1 MEFSLDPQTWV
12 LNLLVRVS
20 GPAALRFILQ
30 PLLAVAL
37 GVRDG
42 LNDARM
48 AEAPYLS
55 RVLSDIANGR
65 TAVVGGRLGAIV
77 KPFVVAL
84 LVDAM
89 VSGFVLGAIYP
100 VSTLF
105 VACVL
110 VALPYAISR
119 DIANRIVSRHWFH
132 AFSGRRPAR
141 ST

>member
-1 MEFSLDPQTWV
+1 MAFSLDPQTWV
-12 LNLLVRVS
+12 FNLLVRVS

-30 PLLAVAL
+30 PLFAVAL
-37 GVRDG
+37 GIRDG
-42 LNDARM
+42 LDDARI

-55 RVLSDIANGR
+55 RIFSDTANRRSALVSGI
-65 TAVVGGRLGAIV
+65 GAIV
-77 KPFVVAL
+77 KPLVVAL

-89 VSGFVLGAIYP
+89 VSAFVLGAIYP

-110 VALPYAISR
+110 VALPYTISR
-119 DIANRIVSRHWFH
+119 EIANRIVSRHWFH

-141 ST
+141 TT